1 MAGNSEG
8 GDSSNI
14 LVDTYDNVTP
24 FPRTITSIYRC
35 NSCSGLYK
43 QIRNQFVMGLAIL
56 LTESGQRELERKVRQ
71 QNRKLDSQYARSNK
85 CLCEHPIIEDDIF

>member
-8 GDSSNI
+8 SDSFNV
-14 LVDTYDNVTP
+14 LVGTYDNVTP

-85 CLCEHPIIEDDIF
+85 CLCEHPMFEDDIF